1 MRSLLFTAL
10 ALAIF
15 LVAGPAALHS
25 EDLNLRITSRRE
37 VYSLIGDW
45 RFKTGDMMEYRER
58 DFDDKSW
65 ERMFLPQNW
74 HRTGLNFD
82 GVAWYRTQFYVS
94 EDFRDTV
101 LAIVLPLRE
110 GWHELYINGV
120 RMDQGASLE
129 MTAPNAFA
137 TRGVMIA
144 IPSQYLVYNQQNS
157 IAIRMKSYGGVG
169 GFITRTMFMGD
180 IFKVERRY
188 SLKLMWNMVLVTL
201 FVLNGL
207 THFVTFLTRRGEIHY
222 LYFAIFSI
230 AIGFIV
236 ASLDNLTQF
245 LWNSFYFQHLSVHI
259 PLVMA
264 PILLVEFSYSFFGMR
279 GNRATSA
286 FRWLGLAFAAC
297 VAFSCTGGPGYGVY
311 IRYILPILL
320 AFCFIAISYCLMLTI
335 MSIRS
340 RIFTA
345 RIVGFGFL
353 IFAISSVNDI
363 LSYLQII
370 HTTNVL
376 DEGFLCFVISM
387 SVSLSLKFSRLQ
399 SDISALNTKL
409 HNNLRALQSARNSA
423 SESEARYRDLVE
435 SSNEII
441 FALDSSGLILMMNQ
455 AVGQHLGI
463 PSQDLVGQE
472 FLAMI
477 YHSGESRNSLARHT
491 VRQKL
496 RELIESKSEVVFRT
510 DFFTRTR
517 EPRELLVKLQ
527 YIPNKQG
534 YTIAGTAAVE
544 QEDELLALCTAERQV
559 YVFGNYVYLADSISQ
574 RLFAGLA
581 KYLDHDAAY
590 SLKVCIREM
599 IINAIEHGNLGI
611 SFDEKTEAQNEGTYF
626 SLLISRQ
633 TDAVYSNRQVTL
645 VYSLTSRRA
654 VFRITDQGDG
664 FDHAEIMGRDIRRPE
679 YFHLMHGRGIAM
691 ARIEFDTVKFNK
703 KGNSVVLIKRF
714 VDSVARSPQPA
725 SNLNQ

>member
-15 LVAGPAALHS
+15 LLAGPAALHS
-25 EDLNLRITSRRE
+25 EELNLRITSSRE

-58 DFDDKSW
+58 DFDDASW

-74 HRTGLNFD
+74 HRTGLNYD
-82 GVAWYRTQFYVS
+82 GIAWYRTHFYIS
-94 EDFRDTV
+94 DDFRDTV

-129 MTAPNAFA
+129 MTTPNAFA

-144 IPSQYLVYNQQNS
+144 IPSQYLAYNQKNS

-222 LYFAIFSI
+222 LYFAVFSI

-245 LWNSFYFQHLSVHI
+245 LWDSFYFQHLSVHI
-259 PLVMA
+259 PLIMA
-264 PILLVEFSYSFFGMR
+264 PVLLVEFSHSFFGMR
-279 GNRATSA
+279 GNRAKSIL
-286 FRWLGLAFAAC
+286 RWFALAFAGS
-297 VAFSCTGGPGYGVY
+297 VIFSCTGGFGYGVY
-311 IRYILPILL
+311 IRYILPALL

-335 MSIRS
+335 LSIRS

-345 RIVGFGFL
+345 RIVGLGFL

-370 HTTNVL
+370 HTPNVL

-399 SDISALNTKL
+399 SDVSALNTKL
-409 HNNLRALQSARNSA
+409 HNNLRALQSARTSA

-574 RLFAGLA
+574 RLFAGLS
-581 KYLDHDAAY
+581 KYLDHDEAY

-633 TDAVYSNRQVTL
+633 TDSVYASRQVTL
-645 VYSLTSRRA
+645 VYSLTSKRA

-664 FDHAEIMGRDIRRPE
+664 FNHAEIMARDIRQPE

-714 VDSVARSPQPA
+714 VDSLARNPQPA
-725 SNLNQ
+725 NT

>member
-1 MRSLLFTAL
+1 MRSFVSTAL
-10 ALAIF
+10 ALGLF
-15 LVAGPAALHS
+15 LLTGFGALHS
-25 EDLNLRITSRRE
+25 EELSIRITSSRD

-45 RFKTGDMMEYRER
+45 RFKAGDNTAYREPA
-58 DFDDKSW
+58 FDDSSW
-65 ERMFLPQNW
+65 DYMFLPQNW
-74 HRTGLNFD
+74 HRTGLNYD
-82 GVAWYRTQFYVS
+82 GIAWYRTRFYVS
-94 EDFRDTV
+94 PEFRDTV
-101 LAIVLPLRE
+101 LGIVLPLRE
-110 GWHELYINGV
+110 GWHEVYVNGI
-120 RMDQGASLE
+120 RIDQGSSLDL
-129 MTAPNAFA
+129 TPGNSHA

-144 IPSQYLVYNQQNS
+144 LPSQYIRYKQENT

-180 IFKVERRY
+180 LFKIERRY

-222 LYFAIFSI
+222 LYFAIFSM

-245 LWNSFYFQHLSVHI
+245 LWDSFYFQHLSVHI
-259 PLVMA
+259 PLFLA
-264 PILLVEFSYSFFGMR
+264 PILLVEFAHSFFGTR
-279 GNRATSA
+279 GKVVRILFGSLGSA
-286 FRWLGLAFAAC
+286 FAVTVF
-297 VAFSCTGGPGYGVY
+297 VSCLSASGYGIY
-311 IRYILPILL
+311 IRYILPGLL
-320 AFCFIAISYCLMLTI
+320 AFCFCAIGYCLTLTI
-335 MSIRS
+335 LSIRS

-345 RIVGFGFL
+345 RIVGLGFL
-353 IFAISSVNDI
+353 IFGIASVNDI

-370 HTTNVL
+370 HTPNVL

-399 SDISALNTKL
+399 SDLSALNARL
-409 HNNLRALQSARNSA
+409 HSNLRALQSARNSV

-435 SSNEII
+435 SSNDII
-441 FALDSSGLILMMNQ
+441 FSLDSSGLILMMNQ

-463 PSQDLVGQE
+463 PPQDLIGQE

-496 RELIESKSEVVFRT
+496 RELIESRSEVVFRT

-527 YIPNKQG
+527 FIANKQG

-574 RLFAGLA
+574 RLFAGLS
-581 KYLDHDAAY
+581 KYLDHDEAY
-590 SLKVCIREM
+590 SLKVCLREM

-633 TDAVYSNRQVTL
+633 TDAVYSARQVTL
-645 VYSLTSRRA
+645 VYSLTSKRA

-664 FDHAEIMGRDIRRPE
+664 FNHAEIMERDIRRPE
-679 YFHLMHGRGIAM
+679 FFNLMHGRGIAM
-691 ARIEFDTVKFNK
+691 ARTEFDTVKFNK
-703 KGNSVVLIKRF
+703 KGNSVVLIKAFRTTEQ
-714 VDSVARSPQPA
+714 SG
-725 SNLNQ
+725 